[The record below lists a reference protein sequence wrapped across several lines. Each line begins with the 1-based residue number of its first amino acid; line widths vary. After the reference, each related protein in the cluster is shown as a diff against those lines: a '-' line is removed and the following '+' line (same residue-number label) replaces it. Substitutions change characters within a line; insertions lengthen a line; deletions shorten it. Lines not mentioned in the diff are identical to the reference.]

1 MHGKRLIACPLLPG
15 SRVYGSE
22 PVEAS
27 LGKQRKITYQKCLIR
42 GNIGFETDFFNSL
55 LNVHYYLILLLIS

>member
-55 LNVHYYLILLLIS
+55 LGFVLC